1 MRLFGWF
8 EKFYFPE
15 IEIRWPKKNAFDH
28 GNHFTL
34 LFSLQ
39 SISGKFYRERESVR
53 ARESLHSPTIAIS
66 PANIPVTV
74 DRDLA
79 FARSQRIEIVIDG
92 VFSRSVD
99 REIAY
104 VGERGG
110 SRRWRERKINGER
123 GRSRSRLREIAP
135 SIAISRRRR
144 DRDRAIG
151 LDLSPDWIWVVACVF
166 LDLCFPSSFP
176 NTRKFFPE
184 NFLKC
189 NQTHGNIFLFRKL
202 AFPEN
207 MYFPKNVLRQ
217 PNTA

>member
-8 EKFYFPE
+8 GKFYFPE
-15 IEIRWPKKNAFDH
+15 IEICWPKKNAFDH

-135 SIAISRRRR
+135 SIAISIRCDLVMARSRSTATGMFAGEIAIVGLCR
-144 DRDRAIG
+144 LSRARAFS
-151 LDLSPDWIWVVACVF
+151 LSVKF
-166 LDLCFPSSFP
+166 SR
-176 NTRKFFPE
+176 NT
-184 NFLKC
+184 LK
-189 NQTHGNIFLFRKL
+189 GK
-202 AFPEN
+202 
-207 MYFPKNVLRQ
+207 
-217 PNTA
+217 